1 MKKVFL
7 DMWGNAVIIQNA
19 SSLISEIKYVAS
31 LPVSSFTNWKL
42 SNFDKHLR
50 NWVYLLYRGCTQVTR
65 FQVCNDRQSYDVK
78 QEQTF
83 LIIHIAAYLSLNSE
97 TKQEVCVLQE
107 SKIKQNH
114 SVWHLQFVSNKSIS
128 WHCLLQSNEFT

>member
-50 NWVYLLYRGCTQVTR
+50 N
-65 FQVCNDRQSYDVK
+65 
-78 QEQTF
+78 
-83 LIIHIAAYLSLNSE
+83 
-97 TKQEVCVLQE
+97 
-107 SKIKQNH
+107 
-114 SVWHLQFVSNKSIS
+114 
-128 WHCLLQSNEFT
+128 